1 LYSEE
6 LEKLT
11 KLKDLEPK
19 KTYYTENVKLLMN
32 KIVLHEKDDL
42 IKLAEIKFSEK
53 KIQNLYLINFVYD

>member
-1 LYSEE
+1 MYSEE

-53 KIQNLYLINFVYD
+53 KMQNLYLINFVYD